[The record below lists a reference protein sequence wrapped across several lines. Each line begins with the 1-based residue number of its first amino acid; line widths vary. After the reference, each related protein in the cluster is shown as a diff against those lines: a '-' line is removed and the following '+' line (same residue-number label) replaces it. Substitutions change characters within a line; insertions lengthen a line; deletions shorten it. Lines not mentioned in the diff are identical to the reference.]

1 MKHIIIVVF
10 MLLDLNSLQ
19 AQITKRNW
27 LVGGEGNFSTSKS
40 KFSNGNESDRA
51 SQFVISPNIGYFFAD
66 KFAGGLKGIIG
77 FTKLE
82 GESINTGF
90 NIGPFLRYY
99 FLDIENR
106 TNLFSEVSYA
116 HGDSGTGLSSNS
128 YSIKA
133 GPSIFLNSSVAVEIA
148 LAYNYAKNS
157 SGTSNNQI
165 IAGVGLQIHLEK

>member
-1 MKHIIIVVF
+1 MKHIF
-10 MLLDLNSLQ
+10 LLAILLLGLNSLQ

-27 LVGGEGNFSTSKS
+27 LVGGDANLSTSKS

-51 SQFVISPNIGYFFAD
+51 TQFLISPNAGYFFAD
-66 KFAGGLKGIIG
+66 KFAGGLKGSIG

-90 NIGPFLRYY
+90 NIGPFIRYY

-116 HGDSGTGLSSNS
+116 YGDSGTGLSSNS

-133 GPSIFLNSSVAVEIA
+133 GPAIFLNSSVAIEIT

-157 SGTSNNQI
+157 SQTSNNQI